1 MRLPTVALAVAA
13 LAACASNQVRSSVD
27 SHVVARL
34 RDVLQPSATESIA
47 VRSDSTAR
55 PLLGVTC
62 LQATRTPRPLA
73 HAEDAR
79 PRVAAA
85 VLTARDTVLV
95 AGLSD
100 LTPAWEAVSASSRS
114 HLTDLA
120 SSVTAMLRCTG
131 LVFEGELISS
141 SAEVK
146 SKAPRQAFRDSSA
159 VDAVVAPAVERDE
172 TGAIVVFYASMPT
185 GLYRYRARIDD
196 HSGLLTVTR
205 ELLSALRMRM

>member
-1 MRLPTVALAVAA
+1 MRLPTITLAVAA

-27 SHVVARL
+27 GPIVARL
-34 RDVLQPSATESIA
+34 RDVLQPSATETIA

-55 PLLGVTC
+55 QLPGVTC
-62 LQATRTPRPLA
+62 LRATRAPRPLA

-79 PRVAAA
+79 PRVAAM
-85 VLTARDTVLV
+85 VVTARDTVLV
-95 AGLSD
+95 AGLAD
-100 LTPAWEAVSASSRS
+100 LTPAWQAVSAASRPS
-114 HLTDLA
+114 LSDLA
-120 SSVTAMLRCTG
+120 SSVTALSRCTG

-141 SAEVK
+141 SGQVK

-159 VDAVVAPAVERDE
+159 VDAVVPPAIERDE
-172 TGAIVVFYASMPT
+172 SAAIVVFYASMPT

-196 HSGLLTVTR
+196 RSGSLTVTR